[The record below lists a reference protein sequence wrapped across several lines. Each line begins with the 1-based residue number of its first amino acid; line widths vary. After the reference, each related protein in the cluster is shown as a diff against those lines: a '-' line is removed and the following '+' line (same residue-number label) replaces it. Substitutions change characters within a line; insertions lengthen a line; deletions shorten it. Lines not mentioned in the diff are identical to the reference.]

1 MTSPDH
7 ALRGALH
14 TPNLLS
20 ARTAPAAGVWVVGGG
35 GTLGSAVLAA
45 CLAQGHFARV
55 LAVVGEP
62 LASALRGFEPV
73 QLAALLDADRS
84 PGPQTQA
91 AVIVLER
98 ARHSNGR
105 DDAFVQP
112 QPADLLPLAGALH
125 RAGVR
130 SLVVV
135 VPHAP
140 ALMPQALAHGL
151 ASLDEA
157 ALAALGFSQ
166 LVLLRAA
173 RPRSAPAPVAS
184 TLLGRAA
191 ALWLQQLALMV
202 PAGQQPLRVA
212 VLAQAVALLLRLLPL
227 APPGTRVLPPSVLWP
242 LAQHSAGLHHALQG
256 WLQNPGGAATH
267 ADAKNPPP

>member
-1 MTSPDH
+1 M
-7 ALRGALH
+7 
-14 TPNLLS
+14 
-20 ARTAPAAGVWVVGGG
+20 
-35 GTLGSAVLAA
+35 
-45 CLAQGHFARV
+45 
-55 LAVVGEP
+55 AVVDGP
-62 LASALRGFEPV
+62 LASALRGFEPLQKTV
-73 QLAALLDADRS
+73 LLDAGCGGDGS
-84 PGPQTQA
+84 AGLQLGA
-91 AVIVLER
+91 AVVVLER

-112 QPADLLPLAGALH
+112 QPADLLPLAHALH

-140 ALMPQALAHGL
+140 ALMPHALAHGL

-157 ALAALGFSQ
+157 ALAALGFTQ
-166 LVLLRAA
+166 LVLVRAA
-173 RPRSAPAPVAS
+173 RPGALAPAGS
-184 TLLGRAA
+184 LLQRAA
-191 ALWLQQLALMV
+191 ALWLRQLALMV

-212 VLAQAVALLLRLLPL
+212 VLAQAVVSLLRLLPL
-227 APPGTRVLPPSVLWP
+227 AAPGTRVLPPSVLWP

-256 WLQNPGGAATH
+256 WLQNPGAAATH